1 MIGQK
6 GRDKF
11 CIAESCKNNLPQEE
25 MIMARHRRVKQAAR
39 AGLLVVAVLMVLGCA
54 GAKARKQSFNSYIFR
69 ASDNQALN
77 NDVIGAVDWM
87 AKIVSLVVPPGTNV
101 SSLVA
106 TYIAPEG
113 ASVYVRSQGSSI
125 PQLNGA
131 TANDFRRPVQYLL
144 LLDDGTEVNF
154 VVKVREAETNPN
166 LASLTLGDNIP
177 FVPGFSRDIETY
189 DAEVPYEIG
198 ELTIRPNAE
207 SQFARVMIDGRSYPA
222 RNASVRVPLRAGQL
236 NAVAIV
242 VTAEDGVTTRTY
254 MINVERGEP
263 DHDSSLANLTVG
275 GDTVL
280 TPAFSPDS
288 TGYRID
294 TPYEPEALTFTP
306 TTKSAV
312 ATVTVQ
318 GKPVRSGAASQP
330 IRLGIELVEPID
342 IVVTAQDGTTTTT
355 YTVVVYRAEP
365 DRDSSLAALG
375 VSEGASVS
383 PKFSKSIT
391 EYEVSIPNTMD
402 TVILTPR
409 ASSSVATVTVAGK
422 PIAPDSSLQ
431 PIVLPEEGST
441 DVDITVTAQDPQ
453 AATTYHLTVVR
464 RSIDP
469 TWSQAAGDAAFSGR
483 FGFESVV
490 FKGKL
495 WIIGGSATNLDY
507 LNDIWYSEDG
517 VNWKRATENPGFS
530 PRRNHQVVEYKGQ
543 LWLLGGETG
552 MHGYQNDVWTS
563 KDGIYWTQFDVKEPF
578 PALANHQAAV
588 FKGQMWIVGGY
599 DPAST
604 ENSVWSSKDGK
615 VWTKQPQ
622 VAPFPARDMHQ
633 LVSFKDKLW
642 VIAGQRGSTRFADVW
657 SSPDG
662 VTWTRVADLVDSG
675 FRARMLHEA
684 AVFAGSMWV
693 SGGYVE
699 GYGAA
704 ADVWYTKD
712 GAEWK
717 LAAGAAA
724 FGGRL
729 DHQMI
734 SYKGRLWILGGT
746 DNRVARND
754 VWYSNAREMSESK

>member
-1 MIGQK
+1 
-6 GRDKF
+6 
-11 CIAESCKNNLPQEE
+11 
-25 MIMARHRRVKQAAR
+25 MAKHRWVKRAAQ
-39 AGLLVVAVLMVLGCA
+39 AGLLGLAALLVLGCA
-54 GAKARKQSFNSYIFR
+54 GARARKQSFNSYILR
-69 ASDNQALN
+69 ASDNQELN
-77 NDVIGAVDWM
+77 NDVIGAVNWM
-87 AKIVSLVVPPGTNV
+87 AKIVTLVVPPGTNV
-101 SSLVA
+101 RSLVA

-113 ASVYVRSQGSSI
+113 ASVYVRSQGSAV

-131 TANDFRRPVQYLL
+131 TANDFRQPVQYLL
-144 LLDDGTEVNF
+144 LLEDGTEVDF

-166 LASLTLGDNIP
+166 LASLTLGDNVP
-177 FVPGFSRDIETY
+177 FAPGFSREIETY
-189 DAEVPYEIG
+189 ATEVPYEIA
-198 ELTIRPNAE
+198 ELIIRPNAE
-207 SQFARVMIDGRSYPA
+207 SQFARITIDGRSYPA
-222 RNASVRVPLRAGQL
+222 RNASAHVPLRAGLL

-242 VTAEDGVTTRTY
+242 VTAEDGFTTRTY
-254 MINVERGEP
+254 MLNVERGEP
-263 DHDSSLANLTVG
+263 DRDSSLAGLTVG
-275 GDTVL
+275 ADTVL

-294 TPYEPEALTFTP
+294 TAYEPEALTFTP

-318 GKPVRSGAASQP
+318 GKPVRSGAPSQP
-330 IRLGIELVEPID
+330 ILLGSELIQPVD
-342 IVVTAQDGTTTTT
+342 IVVTAQDGTTKTT
-355 YTVVVYRAEP
+355 YTVVIYRDEP

-375 VSEGASVS
+375 VSKGASVS

-409 ASSSVATVTVAGK
+409 ASSSLATVTAAGK
-422 PIAPDSSLQ
+422 PIAPDGSLE
-431 PIVLPEEGST
+431 PIVLPEEGSA
-441 DVDITVTAQDPQ
+441 DLDITVTAQDPQ

-469 TWSQAAGDAAFSGR
+469 TWSQAAGEAAFPAR

-490 FKGKL
+490 FKGRL

-530 PRRNHQVVEYKGQ
+530 PRRNHQVVEYRGQ
-543 LWLLGGETG
+543 LWLLGGETATY
-552 MHGYQNDVWTS
+552 GYENDVWTS
-563 KDGIYWTQFDVKEPF
+563 KDGVYWTQVDVKQPF

-588 FKGQMWIVGGY
+588 FKGQIWIVGGY
-599 DPAST
+599 DPASG

-622 VAPFPARDMHQ
+622 AAPFPARDMHQ

-662 VTWTRVADLVDSG
+662 VTWTRAADLADIG

-684 AVFAGSMWV
+684 VVFAGRMWV

-699 GYGAA
+699 GHGAA

-717 LAAGAAA
+717 LATGSAA

-734 SYKGRLWILGGT
+734 TYKGKLWIIGGT
-746 DNRVARND
+746 DNGAARND
-754 VWYSNAREMSESK
+754 VWYSNAMEMTESE